1 MWSRGIIA
9 VEALVVQLRAVR
21 HHDAKR
27 PTSRVE
33 QIQCRWEGLESG
45 DALVRSW
52 LRMESWRGYGLCGC
66 AERGGVLALLIVFL
80 FQGRGGD
87 GGCAELERCDSG
99 DGVRLRVAVR
109 PPRKKSS
116 GSWFFLDDGLG
127 TVGGA

>member
-80 FQGRGGD
+80 FKEGVGMLVVRSWRGAIQGMVFGCASLCGHQGRKVQGAGF
-87 GGCAELERCDSG
+87 
-99 DGVRLRVAVR
+99 
-109 PPRKKSS
+109 
-116 GSWFFLDDGLG
+116 SW
-127 TVGGA
+127 TTA

>member
-21 HHDAKR
+21 DHDAKR

-33 QIQCRWEGLESG
+33 QIQCLWEGLESG
-45 DALVRSW
+45 DALGAIVVEDGELAW
-52 LRMESWRGYGLCGC
+52 VCIVWVCG
-66 AERGGVLALLIVFL
+66 EGGSVGSSHCFS

-87 GGCAELERCDSG
+87 VGCAELERCDSG
-99 DGVRLRVAVR
+99 DGVRLRVAVW

-116 GSWFFLDDGLG
+116 GSWFFLDDGLS
-127 TVGGA
+127 TVGEA